1 MCVAN
6 ATLSTLAS
14 KKSLI
19 PVAVLIASP
28 SVSAAVSVAPRS
40 NWCALQLK
48 LMQQFKKTPASLLA
62 GVFLCLLSSASV
74 LAECGRPDTA
84 SIAVAKVQDGDTLK
98 LSDGRSVRVLG
109 INAPEITVGQK
120 RGQPLGQEALVSAR
134 KFVAQA
140 GGEVRLGFD
149 VEKRDHYGRWLA
161 HVYDNSGRSLAVE
174 QVRAGMAF
182 QISVPPNRAQESC
195 LSSVEA
201 RARKNPSGVWR
212 NSYWSSF
219 PSTSL
224 TTSDTGFRL
233 VRGKVA
239 RVDVNSS
246 VWIELEGEL
255 VAQIKKSDWQAFG
268 RSDWQSLV
276 GKTLEVRG
284 WITARKDSGSS
295 KEGKRRF
302 KALVISLR
310 APSSL
315 KVIN

>member
-1 MCVAN
+1 
-6 ATLSTLAS
+6 
-14 KKSLI
+14 
-19 PVAVLIASP
+19 
-28 SVSAAVSVAPRS
+28 
-40 NWCALQLK
+40 
-48 LMQQFKKTPASLLA
+48 MQQFKKTPVSLLT
-62 GVFLCLLSSASV
+62 GVFLCLLSSSSV
-74 LAECGRPDTA
+74 LAECGHPETA

-120 RGQPLGQEALVSAR
+120 RGQPLGKESLASAQE
-134 KFVAQA
+134 FVARA

-149 VEKRDHYGRWLA
+149 AEKRDHYGRWLA
-161 HVYDNSGRSLAVE
+161 HVYDKSGRSLAVE
-174 QVRAGMAF
+174 QIRIGMAF

-195 LSSVEA
+195 LSSVEV

-219 PSTSL
+219 PSVSL
-224 TTSDTGFRL
+224 ALSDTGFRL
-233 VRGKVA
+233 VRGKVT

-246 VWIELEGEL
+246 VWIEFDGDL
-255 VAQIKKSDWQAFG
+255 VAQIKKSDWSGFG

-276 GKTLEVRG
+276 GKNLEVRG
-284 WITARKDSGSS
+284 WITARKDRGNPQG
-295 KEGKRRF
+295 GKRRF
-302 KALVISLR
+302 KPLVMGLR